1 MSDDLFN
8 TETKITQK
16 ENNENNLGEMKAEKE
31 VIEKDFVPHYLPT
44 YRIRFKLYPIPI
56 ILVVIFAGVLSYIT
70 YIQAGIRIDGGYV
83 SEEEFGVLGGLLNG
97 IIFTLIAVGSA
108 FIIIFLIKKIGLN
121 VLKYLFSFTI
131 GFISFFLSWFF
142 GEILIYLIFIQ
153 LPPSNA
159 LISLYYVITQFEL
172 PYFAGILS
180 IYFMYK
186 YIKLR
191 SIKSKN
197 LIILYISLL
206 TGASLGVIMPLWT
219 SLSILIGIS
228 LWDIFAVFYR
238 KGPIKQMFDI
248 ASQND
253 RDLVSDEIKEK
264 IKTGEAVYD
273 TSKIEIGIGDLI
285 FYSLLT
291 STALIQ
297 STSLLVMI
305 LTSTAII
312 IGTGITLMGL
322 KKNRILPGLPI
333 SIFLGIATML
343 VSWYIISI
351 LI

>member
-1 MSDDLFN
+1 
-8 TETKITQK
+8 
-16 ENNENNLGEMKAEKE
+16 
-31 VIEKDFVPHYLPT
+31 
-44 YRIRFKLYPIPI
+44 
-56 ILVVIFAGVLSYIT
+56 
-70 YIQAGIRIDGGYV
+70 
-83 SEEEFGVLGGLLNG
+83 
-97 IIFTLIAVGSA
+97 
-108 FIIIFLIKKIGLN
+108 
-121 VLKYLFSFTI
+121 
-131 GFISFFLSWFF
+131 
-142 GEILIYLIFIQ
+142 LIYLIFIQ